1 MNIEFHKVICAA
13 SLVGML
19 FTSSAIRAD
28 ETQSAV
34 SSTIAGTTKEY
45 LSDPARTGSLVGS
58 IIAGSALAN
67 PLAPILGSVIG
78 FVIGKSSAFS
88 KGRGSTEGSSAY
100 SNRSLIPDDSAEVTS
115 LVGLSSASSLDTLP
129 ADGVTI
135 FEDIE
140 AGSSTESTTD
150 TGLAKSTVTGGEQ
163 EDVPVLAAAHP
174 ASSNNRSN
182 QIVIV
187 ESLNQ
192 RGVPSSTAPLVTT
205 NPVREADRGVQPART
220 TIRGLSAES
229 AGANNLQKMLADA
242 CSNVEVVKPTSLNC
256 YYYAQ

>member
-1 MNIEFHKVICAA
+1 MHIEYHKAICVA
-13 SLVGML
+13 SLVVML
-19 FTSSAIRAD
+19 FASSAIRAD

-67 PLAPILGSVIG
+67 PLAPLLGSVIG

-88 KGRGSTEGSSAY
+88 KGRGSTQRPDAY
-100 SNRSLIPDDSAEVTS
+100 SNRSLIPDDGVEITS
-115 LVGLSSASSLDTLP
+115 LVGLSGPSSLDTLA

-135 FEDIE
+135 FEDKDAGAGHGSTINSGLVE
-140 AGSSTESTTD
+140 NAVAGSQ
-150 TGLAKSTVTGGEQ
+150 Q
-163 EDVPVLAAAHP
+163 EDVPTLAAAKP
-174 ASSNNRSN
+174 VPSNNRSN

-187 ESLNQ
+187 ESTDQ
-192 RGVPSSTAPLVTT
+192 PGMASSKELLVTT
-205 NPVREADRGVQPART
+205 DRVREADMSVQPAHT
-220 TIRGLSAES
+220 TVRGLSAES
-229 AGANNLQKMLADA
+229 AGATDLQKMLADA
-242 CSNVEVVKPTSLNC
+242 CSNVDAVKPASLNC